1 MYTTSKIGDSK
12 MNVNELI
19 KKYELQILEQ
29 NGKRGVHA
37 CKNPTD
43 TDKRDIISNMEAILV
58 ELDRRES
65 EKNHAYEEREK
76 KINAI
81 EGLQEIRNAIDEI
94 DCYKFEFVELI
105 LMKGFERK
113 NQLFSLCGLNCG
125 LCPMLLGNY
134 CGGCGNGN
142 QSCKIAK
149 CSLAHGEIE
158 YCYECKQYPCEKYQ
172 HIDKYDSFITHR
184 RRNADLE
191 RAQSM
196 GIEQYNAEQQEKIQ
210 ILSHLLSNYND
221 GRRKNFFCV
230 AVNLLELSELQ
241 EALKQIQSNDELSAL
256 PFKAQCS
263 YVVEVLQ
270 KIADKKNIKLKLI
283 KKK

>member
-1 MYTTSKIGDSK
+1 

-94 DCYKFEFVELI
+94 DCYKSEFDRVWESGESVYPSKPKVDVAAL
-105 LMKGFERK
+105 K
-113 NQLFSLCGLNCG
+113 
-125 LCPMLLGNY
+125 
-134 CGGCGNGN
+134 
-142 QSCKIAK
+142 AK
-149 CSLAHGEIE
+149 
-158 YCYECKQYPCEKYQ
+158 YPRAAAYLKAESYSMSSYLPKYSSGT
-172 HIDKYDSFITHR
+172 K
-184 RRNADLE
+184 ALE
-191 RAQSM
+191 R
-196 GIEQYNAEQQEKIQ
+196 IQ
-210 ILSHLLSNYND
+210 KGENYPAVIQDMENEVKRETEAHLWD
-221 GRRKNFFCV
+221 
-230 AVNLLELSELQ
+230 
-241 EALKQIQSNDELSAL
+241 
-256 PFKAQCS
+256 
-263 YVVEVLQ
+263 
-270 KIADKKNIKLKLI
+270 
-283 KKK
+283 